1 MRLRITYR
9 GLTMTLSSKVPTFEQ
24 LRDALRLLEVPAAA
38 PLKNPY
44 SRFYRERAIN
54 DRTVLARIR
63 AKGGLKKRHAKPSKY
78 S

>member
-1 MRLRITYR
+1 MRLRIIYR
-9 GLTMTLSSKVPTFEQ
+9 GLTMTLSSKVPTFQEM
-24 LRDALRLLEVPAAA
+24 RDALRLVEVPAAA
-38 PLKNPY
+38 PLKNPH

-63 AKGGLKKRHAKPSKY
+63 AKAGVKKRNVKPSKY

>member
-1 MRLRITYR
+1 MRLRIIYR

-24 LRDALRLLEVPAAA
+24 LRDALRLVEVPAAA

-63 AKGGLKKRHAKPSKY
+63 AKAGVKKRNAKPSKY